1 MDRFEV
7 ENFTTVT
14 DLVDQDCTFSLPVK
28 SEFDLVDLNRCFIQG
43 GSVTFTD
50 KYRLSNSQACVTFM
64 EKLFPVPSCVYE
76 EDENGEESDTPKELR
91 TEAQA
96 STLFGIS
103 DPETLGEVQ
112 TSSEWEPAS
121 DYEDS
126 KSYEYWDAVNA
137 INNNISYT
145 NILDECEISFY
156 GLPKGEAYICSWV
169 NGGTILCN
177 NMNFFAI
184 NLDSPPPVEEEDAAF
199 FASFENPMESRNY
212 GCYLIIDGQDRS
224 KIPNREDGIPVEQTV
239 MNQKIRFINNTLTAE
254 EQWYH
259 AYFVQPLAYRLTF
272 QDLEVYKMDLVSYD
286 KVGTQDRPKLSAPP
300 VKRPDLQEPVFD
312 YDSMSSNCV
321 YSHSNIKA
329 YDLPAGG
336 AGYLVFPSLELYD
349 TKVSAP
355 QTIYVDDD
363 IVMNEISAL
372 SCGELVCQNI
382 ECHDSTITVGGLG
395 GLIYNG
401 CNLVSSTLNVENA
414 NNDLIVGGIVTA
426 SYSNIKADSLHLYLD
441 NTLYTIFSSINIGT
455 FRGKCELFSNNT
467 VNFGTFIGNCDIRD
481 QDAFRIGTLYEK
493 ADGTFLRAN
502 GKINKVYAYD
512 TIVVTDCIIE
522 VDEWYGELP
531 GEGNPGSVISG
542 YYSPDLPPFPEP

>member
-50 KYRLSNSQACVTFM
+50 KYRLSNSQACVTVM
-64 EKLFPVPSCVYE
+64 EKLFPVPSCVYP
-76 EDENGEESDTPKELR
+76 EDEDGEESDTPKELR

-126 KSYEYWDAVNA
+126 KSYEYWDSVNA

-169 NGGTILCN
+169 NGGILLCN

-239 MNQKIRFINNTLTAE
+239 TNQEIRFINNTLTAE

-272 QDLEVYKMDLVSYD
+272 QDLQVYKMDLISYD
-286 KVGTQDRPKLSAPP
+286 NSAGDDTTKLFPPP
-300 VKRPDLQEPVFD
+300 VKRPDLQEAVFD
-312 YDSMSSNCV
+312 YDSMSSECV
-321 YSHSNIKA
+321 YSYSSIKA

-336 AGYLVFPSLELYD
+336 AGYLVFPNLELYN
-349 TKVSAP
+349 TEVSAP
-355 QTIYVDDD
+355 QTIYVEDD
-363 IVMNEISAL
+363 IVIDELSAM
-372 SCGELVCQNI
+372 SCGKLVCGSI
-382 ECHDSTITVGGLG
+382 DSLDSTITVGDLG
-395 GLIYNG
+395 GEILGG
-401 CNLVSSTLNVENA
+401 CNLESSTLNVENLA
-414 NNDLIVGGIVTA
+414 NNPLVVGDAITA
-426 SYSNIKADSLHLYLD
+426 SYSNIKINFLNLD
-441 NTLYTIFSSINIGT
+441 DTLSAVFSSINIGT
-455 FRGKCELFSNNT
+455 FRGKCFLDGNNT
-467 VNFGTFIGNCDIRD
+467 VNFGTFIGACNLSN
-481 QDAFRIGTLYEK
+481 QDAFRIETLYVEE
-493 ADGTFLRAN
+493 GGFLRAN

-512 TIVVTDCIIE
+512 TIGVIDCIVE

-531 GEGNPGSVISG
+531 GMSNAGSVISG
-542 YYSPDLPPFPEP
+542 YYSPDLPPFPGT